1 MKKDSSI
8 FAIFFIATLVI
19 LLGELLV
26 VKAVTCSVSELSPC
40 AESILTGIPP
50 TPTCCGVLREQIPCL
65 CGYIKDPKLK
75 SYMDYPNTQ
84 KMYKFCRVPF
94 PQC

>member
-1 MKKDSSI
+1 MKKGSSI

-19 LLGELLV
+19 LLGELLG
-26 VKAVTCSVSELSPC
+26 ATAITCSVSELSPC
-40 AESILTGIPP
+40 AEAILTGIPP
-50 TPTCCGVLREQIPCL
+50 TPTCCLVLIEQKPCL

-75 SYMDYPNTQ
+75 PYMEYPNTQ
-84 KMYKFCRVPF
+84 KIYIFCRVPF